1 MHSDPVADYLTR
13 LRNAASA
20 GHASVEMNA
29 AKLLIALSQV
39 LLREGYIR
47 SFEVLE
53 DRQDP
58 KRGHRRLRV
67 NLKYDLEGFPVF
79 RQIKR
84 VSRPGLR
91 VYFGSRSLP
100 RILNGA
106 GVAVVSTNKGLLT
119 DREARK
125 QNVGG
130 ELLCTLY

>member
-13 LRNAASA
+13 LRNAAGA

-29 AKLLIALSQV
+29 TRLLVSLSQ
-39 LLREGYIR
+39 LLLAEGYIR

-53 DRQDP
+53 DRENP

-67 NLKYDLEGFPVF
+67 NLKYDVEGYPVI
-79 RQIKR
+79 RKIKR

-91 VYFGSRSLP
+91 VYFGSRNLP
-100 RILNGA
+100 RVLNGA

-125 QNVGG
+125 RNVGG